1 MARRNQHPSEPNEDE
16 TGVPSWNRLRSERR
30 LRSLTRE
37 QAARQIGISV
47 SAVARGEREEPLSDE
62 EQAKLYE
69 WMDEIGRARERRL
82 DKLESIAQQLSELPA
97 GLGEA
102 VVISLAKSFRKVFA
116 ACHTD
121 TPKGRYPLYEWQES
135 VERAWEEGGGLLRA
149 QGHPDVL

>member
-1 MARRNQHPSEPNEDE
+1 MGKQHDDE
-16 TGVPSWNRLRSERR
+16 TGVPEWSRLRKERW

-37 QAARQIGISV
+37 QAAQLIGISV
-47 SAVARGEREEPLSDE
+47 SAVACWEREEPVSDE
-62 EQAKLYE
+62 EQATLYE

-82 DKLESIAQQLSELPA
+82 DKLESIAQQLAELPA

-102 VVISLAKSFRKVFA
+102 VVISLAKDFRKVFA

-121 TPKGRYPLYEWQES
+121 TPKGRYSLYEWQES

-149 QGHPDVL
+149 QGHPDVDVF